1 MTLFRPDRYFHT
13 VIQRIQ
19 VIIATGF
26 GSGYA
31 PRAPGTA
38 GTVVAVLLFIP
49 LAPLAG
55 QAPWLYLATLVGFT
69 GIAVW
74 AAEGAD
80 RLFESHD
87 NQKIVIDEIL
97 GYFVTLAWVP
107 YSWKTALAAFILFRF
122 FDILKPPP
130 VGLIDRKLSGGW
142 GVVLDDVM
150 AGIYANLTLQ
160 LLLYLGV
167 FDLF

>member
-1 MTLFRPDRYFHT
+1 
-13 VIQRIQ
+13 VIQRVQ

-31 PRAPGTA
+31 PFAPGTA
-38 GTVVAVLLFIP
+38 GTVVAVALFIP
-49 LAPLAG
+49 LAPLAE
-55 QAPWLYLATLVGFT
+55 QAPWLFLATLVGLT

-74 AAEGAD
+74 AAQGAD
-80 RLFESHD
+80 QHFDSHD
-87 NQKIVIDEIL
+87 NKKIVIDEIL

-107 YSWKTALAAFILFRF
+107 YDWKTALAAFILFRF

-130 VGLIDRKLSGGW
+130 VNIIDKKLAGGW

-150 AGIYANLTLQ
+150 AGIYANLSLQ

-167 FDLF
+167 FELF